1 MCYTLSYTQ
10 MKSCGGTY
18 SMWKDTI
25 LQALNDRHLFQSDDH
40 RSRFKEL
47 LDCYADASFFTPGLC
62 KCMFMSCWD
71 EEHFFIMLDMLNQL
85 SLKRHMGLNDMC
97 ENGELIAEEE
107 EREGSY
113 ENQVMRLSC
122 AFLKN
127 EPFSLSQLPEEY
139 DPTGRRI
146 IEISLLA
153 AAAIDEKA
161 NEDQHS

>member
-1 MCYTLSYTQ
+1 
-10 MKSCGGTY
+10 
-18 SMWKDTI
+18 MWKDTI
-25 LQALNDRHLFQSDDH
+25 LQALDDRHLFQSDDH

-47 LDCYADASFFTPGLC
+47 LDCYADASFFTLGLC

-127 EPFSLSQLPEEY
+127 EPFSLSQLPEDY

-153 AAAIDEKA
+153 AATIDERV
-161 NEDQHS
+161 NEDRHSCMCGNDPTDQF

>member
-1 MCYTLSYTQ
+1 
-10 MKSCGGTY
+10 
-18 SMWKDTI
+18 
-25 LQALNDRHLFQSDDH
+25 
-40 RSRFKEL
+40 
-47 LDCYADASFFTPGLC
+47 
-62 KCMFMSCWD
+62 MSCWD

-153 AAAIDEKA
+153 AATIDEKA